1 LYSLNCTPICPLVHF
16 QKLSIPPQGVSGNCE
31 RDRGV
36 SKSKITIEIES
47 LDRHGG
53 RERERWRGEGGVSKQ
68 KSFHGRGRGI

>member
-31 RDRGV
+31 GTGV
-36 SKSKITIEIES
+36 SKSKIIIEIES
-47 LDRHGG
+47 LDRHGE
-53 RERERWRGEGGVSKQ
+53 REGERWRGEGGVSKQ